1 MGRINQ
7 KKLNMKKCSLLFS
20 LFFIC
25 FIANAQSPIGTW
37 KTIDDE
43 TKQAKSYVQIYEK
56 NGLLYGKIIKLLTKV
71 DHDECKNCKGVLKNK
86 PLIGLEIMSKMKKE
100 GDEWVDGTIVDPKSG
115 KEYSCKFSL
124 EGKDKLK
131 LRGFIGFSLIGRTQ
145 YWYRVD

>member
-1 MGRINQ
+1 
-7 KKLNMKKCSLLFS
+7 MKKCSLLFS

-25 FIANAQSPIGTW
+25 FLANAQSPIGTW

-56 NGLLYGKIIKLLTKV
+56 NGLLYGKIVKLLTKT
-71 DHDECKNCKGVLKNK
+71 DHEDCRNCKGILKNK
-86 PLIGLEIMSKMKKE
+86 PLIGLEIMTNMKKE
-100 GDEWVDGTIVDPKSG
+100 GNEWVDGTIVDPKSG